1 MLPVVRQFNWRRH
14 IQAVMEFQREIY
26 EVNFPGFKATAQF
39 LRDYGS
45 EVRKALNNPCE
56 ALYVLC
62 DEDRVCGFLWVSLIG
77 TMVDPCVGYIRNIY
91 VSPDLRGQGWGRKL
105 LQVAEDWCRSQGV
118 DRITLDAS
126 CCNERAVSLYQRN
139 GYETARLRME
149 KRLEPRDAQGRR
161 NEP

>member
-1 MLPVVRQFNWRRH
+1 VLPVVRQFNWRRH

-26 EVNFPGFKATAQF
+26 EVNFPGFTATAQF

-56 ALYVLC
+56 ALYVLS
-62 DEDRVCGFLWVSLIG
+62 DEERVCGFLWVSLIG